1 MKKTIRVECG
11 DLEWLYV
18 PNVMYHVY
26 EETKRYLQLIIPY
39 RQEWKENETYPL
51 VIFIPGSAWY
61 EQEIYNSIPALS
73 RLAERG
79 FVVAALQYR
88 ESTIARYPAQ
98 VEDVERAVLF
108 LLSKAEAF
116 HIDPDRIFLA
126 GNSSGGHIALM
137 TAMRSAKGL
146 RDASGFAA
154 SMIKGV
160 IAESAPADLFM
171 CAAEPIPAFMPEN
184 FRPSRDLLGV
194 DEITEEVELACEAS
208 CKMYIDKDTP
218 LPPILLLHGAE
229 DRQVSVRQSRYLY
242 DLLMASGKEVVYC
255 EIEGAGHGGAVFWSD
270 TVLDIICEFLCQ
282 ESSSEE

>member
-1 MKKTIRVECG
+1 MTRWEIIMKKTIRVECK

-18 PNVMYHVY
+18 PNVMYHEY

-61 EQEIYNSIPALS
+61 EQEMYNGIPALS

-108 LLSKAEAF
+108 LLSKAETF
-116 HIDPDRIFLA
+116 HIDSDRIFLA

-137 TAMRSAKGL
+137 TAMRSANGL
-146 RDASGFAA
+146 KDARGFAG
-154 SMIKGV
+154 S
-160 IAESAPADLFM
+160 
-171 CAAEPIPAFMPEN
+171 
-184 FRPSRDLLGV
+184 
-194 DEITEEVELACEAS
+194 
-208 CKMYIDKDTP
+208 
-218 LPPILLLHGAE
+218 
-229 DRQVSVRQSRYLY
+229 
-242 DLLMASGKEVVYC
+242 
-255 EIEGAGHGGAVFWSD
+255 
-270 TVLDIICEFLCQ
+270 
-282 ESSSEE
+282 